1 MNIQL
6 PNYLVELMIE
16 NDEWFRDLID
26 EKVIES
32 YRLIDNIIQPKL
44 TKDALLY
51 QMDETSYI
59 WCKQPHEQDI

>member
-1 MNIQL
+1 
-6 PNYLVELMIE
+6 MIE
-16 NDEWFRDLID
+16 HDEWFRDLID
-26 EKVIES
+26 GKEIES

-44 TKDALLY
+44 TKEAILY